1 MEKEEEEIRLASLE
15 VVMKQFNKANSIFSE
30 AIVTKVVDK
39 RKELLEQALIAY
51 VEILPLLPN
60 WSAWDIRLIRR
71 TVLDKIHAV
80 EQWIEQEIERSVI
93 SSSSCSSNSN
103 NTTSKIEEALA
114 EARVRLAID

>member
-1 MEKEEEEIRLASLE
+1 MEKEEEIRLASLE
-15 VVMKQFNKANSIFSE
+15 AVMKQFNKANSIFSE

-51 VEILPLLPN
+51 AEILPLLPN

-114 EARVRLAID
+114 EARVRLLAID

>member
-1 MEKEEEEIRLASLE
+1 MEKEEEIRLASLE
-15 VVMKQFNKANSIFSE
+15 AVMKQFNKANSIFSE

-114 EARVRLAID
+114 EARVRLLAID